1 MEISFITR
9 TSTTTTTTNQNNNC
23 THSRRTSRPEMT
35 SQNKTE
41 TASSKI
47 EINHTV
53 SQICEGSYSSS
64 DDSSIND
71 TVLPNCG
78 MESENW
84 RRCDVGRTVEN
95 YV

>member
-1 MEISFITR
+1 
-9 TSTTTTTTNQNNNC
+9 
-23 THSRRTSRPEMT
+23 MT

-41 TASSKI
+41 TASSSKI
-47 EINHTV
+47 EINHKV

-64 DDSSIND
+64 DECSLND
-71 TVLPNCG
+71 TVLPSCG
-78 MESENW
+78 LESDSW